1 MIRFRSVAAIA
12 VGSLLAAAA
21 VYAAQPYPPSAQDRA
36 EKTCRDYGVTPNSSI
51 WELCLSHVTRAY
63 EWDEPALAQQL
74 ANTAGNARESCR
86 DLGYD
91 AESWG
96 YRACVSREMEA
107 RSDLQI
113 LGDDRSGENV
123 AQVR

>member
-12 VGSLLAAAA
+12 AGSLLAAAA
-21 VYAAQPYPPSAQDRA
+21 VYAAQPYSSSAQDRA

-63 EWDEPALAQQL
+63 EWDEPALARQL
-74 ANTAGNARESCR
+74 ANTAGNAQGSCR
-86 DLGYD
+86 DQGYD
-91 AESWG
+91 TGSSG
-96 YRACVSREMEA
+96 YRACVNREMEA
-107 RSDLQI
+107 RSHLEI

-123 AQVR
+123 AQAQ